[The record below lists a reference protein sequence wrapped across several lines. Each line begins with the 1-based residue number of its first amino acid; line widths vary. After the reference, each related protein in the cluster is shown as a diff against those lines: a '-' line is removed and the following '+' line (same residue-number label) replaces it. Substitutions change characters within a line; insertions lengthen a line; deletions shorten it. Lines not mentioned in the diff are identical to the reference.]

1 MTDAPAKAIHI
12 NALTYEKL
20 MEIREKDEDFED
32 VIARLIDGYKRWLS
46 VKEKIIDPI
55 IALALS

>member
-1 MTDAPAKAIHI
+1 MTDTKANALHI
-12 NALTYEKL
+12 SKLTYEKL
-20 MEIREKDEDFED
+20 MEIREKDEDFEH
-32 VIARLIDGYKRWLS
+32 VIARLIDGYERWLS

>member
-1 MTDAPAKAIHI
+1 MTDAKARTIQI
-12 NALTYEKL
+12 TELTYEKL
-20 MEIREKDEDFED
+20 LEISEKNEDID
-32 VIARLIDGYKRWLS
+32 QVIARLIDSHKRWLS